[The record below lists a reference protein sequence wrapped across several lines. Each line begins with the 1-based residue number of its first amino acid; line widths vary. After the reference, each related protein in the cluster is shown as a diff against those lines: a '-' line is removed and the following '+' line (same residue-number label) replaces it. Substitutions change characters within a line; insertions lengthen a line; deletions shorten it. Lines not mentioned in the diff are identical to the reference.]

1 MQEDGIQGKICV
13 LLSHC
18 IEMLEHVHRTP
29 GKLIDTF
36 SISAGVL
43 QGEILSRILFSV
55 YLNDFE
61 RRFIK

>member
-1 MQEDGIQGKICV
+1 MY
-13 LLSHC
+13 
-18 IEMLEHVHRTP
+18 RTP

-36 SISAGVL
+36 SIPAGVL

>member
-1 MQEDGIQGKICV
+1 MY
-13 LLSHC
+13 
-18 IEMLEHVHRTP
+18 RTP

-55 YLNDFE
+55 YPNDFE